1 MLILTRKLGENIQIG
16 DSITVSVLGIKGSH
30 VKLGITAS
38 RDTQVL
44 REELAKKI
52 KEMNVLAS
60 KAEEHEL
67 GMIARSWTEN
77 RIKVEGGCED
87 QD

>member
-16 DSITVSVLGIKGSH
+16 DSVTVSVLGIKGSH

-52 KEMNVLAS
+52 KEMNILAS
-60 KAEEHEL
+60 RAEEHDL
-67 GMIARSWTEN
+67 GALAQSWTTN
-77 RIKVEGGCED
+77 RIRVEGGSEN